1 MATLPLAMVRV
12 RLFWFYSDSFQIIP
26 RRPTE
31 RWARGVLFWF
41 AFGQETLHSCL
52 PKFHYQLQH
61 IRCLIAHTVFLC
73 RSFILRPS
81 SAHVFVLGLP
91 QPPTPEAP
99 SGTLRQW
106 GNYSMLH
113 SFRLLPLWR
122 PIVLISMFKSIT
134 SSSHVG
140 VTVYAC
146 GFYFLL
152 PRAL

>member
-1 MATLPLAMVRV
+1 MVHV
-12 RLFWFYSDSFQIIP
+12 RLFWFYSESFQIIP
-26 RRPTE
+26 RRWTE
-31 RWARGVLFWF
+31 RWARGAVFWF
-41 AFGQETLHSCL
+41 ASGQETLHSRL

-61 IRCLIAHTVFLC
+61 IRFHIARTVFLC

-91 QPPTPEAP
+91 QPPTPEA
-99 SGTLRQW
+99 LRQW

-122 PIVLISMFKSIT
+122 PIVLISMFTSIT

-146 GFYFLL
+146 DSYCFHFLP
-152 PRAL
+152 PRAP